1 MNIIETKN
9 LTKIYGKGETEIK
22 ALDKVDF
29 VVQDGEFVALMGPS
43 GSGKSTLLNLLGC
56 LDKPTSGI
64 YLLERKEVAE
74 NTSASTLAQI
84 RREKIGFIFQ
94 TFNLLPR
101 TSALNNVILPAVYS
115 GIRDRKKKALELL
128 KKVGLEKRINHP
140 PSKLSGGEQ
149 QRVAIARSLM
159 NDPLIILA
167 DEPTGNLDS
176 KSGAEIIKLLR
187 ELNKNGVTI
196 IMVTHDPNIGKLA
209 DRIIRMKDGKIA
221 NL

>member
-9 LTKIYGKGETEIK
+9 LTKIYGKGEAEIR
-22 ALDKVDF
+22 ALDKVNF
-29 VVQDGEFVALMGPS
+29 IVKDGEFVALMGPS
-43 GSGKSTLLNLLGC
+43 GSGKSTLLNLIGC
-56 LDKPTSGI
+56 LDKPTSGR

-74 NTSASTLAQI
+74 NTSAATLAEI

-101 TSALNNVILPAVYS
+101 TSALDNVILPAVYS

-128 KKVGLEKRINHP
+128 KKVGLGHRAKHK
-140 PSKLSGGEQ
+140 PSELSGGEQ

-176 KSGAEIIKLLR
+176 KSGLEIIKLLR
-187 ELNKNGVTI
+187 DLNKEGTTI
-196 IMVTHDPNIGKLA
+196 IMVTHDPNIGEMA
-209 DRIIRMKDGKIA
+209 DRVVKMMDGKI
-221 NL
+221 L